1 MRNQRTPPKNRSER
15 SGNLVSIEAH
25 DLTSRAYS
33 KDMNQR
39 PQTSFSAYLTVA
51 VLVFLVIFFAGIY
64 ELVMETWKQLK

>member
-1 MRNQRTPPKNRSER
+1 MRINRTPLKNRSER

-39 PQTSFSAYLTVA
+39 PKTSFSAYLTVA
-51 VLVFLVIFFAGIY
+51 IFVFLVIFFAGVY

>member
-1 MRNQRTPPKNRSER
+1 MRNQRTPLKNRSER

-33 KDMNQR
+33 KDVNQR

>member
-1 MRNQRTPPKNRSER
+1 MWNQRTPLKNRSER

-51 VLVFLVIFFAGIY
+51 ILVFLVIFFAGVY